1 MEKKVA
7 IISFSNIARDARLLR
22 QVKYLSPHYRL
33 TVMGLGN
40 EPEGFRDRGI
50 GWVGL
55 DPVFANFSSK
65 RERLANIGRMIRE
78 RDREGLG
85 LRIYSRAVYAAP
97 ACPPLYEAWYGSLP
111 QVKNAEKALF
121 AEPFDAI
128 LANDWNT
135 LPVAARAAEQYG
147 AKLIFDAHEY
157 APLEY
162 EGVKWRMTGAPR
174 IVHFLKKYAGRADA
188 MITVGPIIAQKYRE
202 VFGLNPTVIRNA
214 PDAVSIDRH
223 DVNPDRINIIHHG
236 GAVRVR
242 RLEDMIEVVAL
253 VKPRF
258 HLNFMLTGSDAA
270 YIAELKTLA
279 DRITPGRVSFHDP
292 VPPSEVV
299 RAIARFDLSL
309 VLKKPLCFNE
319 KYCLPNKFFDSIVAG
334 LAVVSGPS
342 PEMASIIREYGAGR
356 VADSFSLIAV
366 AKALDSLSTD
376 DIRSMRMAASSAAG
390 VLNADHEMKKLTDI
404 FRKVL
409 G

>member
-1 MEKKVA
+1 MKKKVA

-22 QVKYLSPHYRL
+22 QVKYLSPNYRL
-33 TVMGLGN
+33 TVLGLGS
-40 EPEGFRDRGI
+40 EPEGFADKGI
-50 GWVGL
+50 TWVGL
-55 DPVFANFSSK
+55 DPVYATFSSK

-85 LRIYSRAVYAAP
+85 LRVFSRAVYAAP
-97 ACPPLYEAWYGSLP
+97 VCPPLYEAWYESLP
-111 QVKNAEKALF
+111 QVKNARKALF

-135 LPVAARAAEQYG
+135 LPVSAQAAAHHG
-147 AKLIFDAHEY
+147 AKLVFDAHEY

-162 EGVKWRMTGAPR
+162 EGLSWRVTGAPR
-174 IVHFLKKYAGRADA
+174 IVHFLKKYAGKADA
-188 MITVGPIIAQKYRE
+188 MITVGPIIAQKYRD

-214 PDAVSIDRH
+214 PDAVIIERH
-223 DVNPDRINIIHHG
+223 DVNPDKINIIHHG

-253 VKPRF
+253 TKPRF
-258 HLNFMLTGSDAA
+258 HLNFMLTGQDAA
-270 YIAELKTLA
+270 YIEELKALA
-279 DRITPGRVSFHDP
+279 GRIAPGRVTFHDP

-299 RAIARFDLSL
+299 HAIARFDMSL

-319 KYCLPNKFFDSIVAG
+319 KFCLPNKFFDSIVAG

-356 VADSFSLIAV
+356 VADSFSLIDV
-366 AKALDSLSTD
+366 ARALDSLSTD
-376 DIRSMRMAASSAAG
+376 DIRSMRIAASGAAG
-390 VLNADHEMKKLTDI
+390 VLNADHEMRKLTDI